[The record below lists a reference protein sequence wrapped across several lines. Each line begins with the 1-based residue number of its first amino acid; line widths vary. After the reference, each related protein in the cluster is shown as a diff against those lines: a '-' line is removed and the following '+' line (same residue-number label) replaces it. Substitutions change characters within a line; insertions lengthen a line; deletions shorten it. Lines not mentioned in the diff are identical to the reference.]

1 MWLYNLKS
9 NKSNKNGQLKNLESI
24 NAKNVTRKSSKTS
37 NDLKSKKLIATKNK
51 LQRKR
56 SKSD

>member
-9 NKSNKNGQLKNLESI
+9 NKSNKNGKLKNLESI
-24 NAKNVTRKSSKTS
+24 NGKNVTRKSSKTS

-51 LQRKR
+51 QQRKR

>member
-9 NKSNKNGQLKNLESI
+9 NKSNKNGKMKNLESL
-24 NAKNVTRKSSKTS
+24 NGKNVTRKSSKTW
-37 NDLKSKKLIATKNK
+37 NDLKSKKLNATKNK
-51 LQRKR
+51 QQRKR